1 MAMSALFA
9 VHPLYPSFAIVFA
22 FFSFLILRSRSAR
35 LGHLPGPF
43 LAKYSDAWRAYQ
55 AWTYFGTGKS
65 YQSVLY

>member
-1 MAMSALFA
+1 MAMGALFA
-9 VHPLYPSFAIVFA
+9 VHPLSAGFAIVFA
-22 FFSFLILRSRSAR
+22 LLTFLILRSRSAR

-65 YQSVLY
+65 Y